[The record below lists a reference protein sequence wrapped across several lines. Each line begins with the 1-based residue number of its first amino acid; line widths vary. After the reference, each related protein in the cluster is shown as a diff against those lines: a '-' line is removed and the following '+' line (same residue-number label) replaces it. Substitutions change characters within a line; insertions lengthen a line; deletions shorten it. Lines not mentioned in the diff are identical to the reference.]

1 MKARTWLRGLAGV
14 LALFALG
21 HTLGTAVPK
30 VTRGPSE
37 AAVFRT
43 MQSFR
48 FPVMGFERTY
58 WDFYRGFALIISVL
72 LVLMAMIAWQLST
85 VSEHDPRRALPMA
98 VTLQLGCAGLLVL
111 SRLFFFGGP
120 IIMSLAATLCATVVV
135 MMLARATL
143 AHRAVPIGRE

>member
-1 MKARTWLRGLAGV
+1 MKPRTWLRGLAGI

-37 AAVFRT
+37 AALFRA

-58 WDFYRGFALIISVL
+58 WDFFRGSVLIISVL
-72 LVLMAMIAWQLST
+72 LALMAVIAWQLST
-85 VSEHDPRRALPMA
+85 VSEHDPRRALPIA
-98 VTLQLGCAGLLVL
+98 VTLQLGCMGLLVL
-111 SRLFFFGGP
+111 SWFFFFGGP
-120 IIMSLAATLCATVVV
+120 IILSLVATVCATGAVVT
-135 MMLARATL
+135 LARDAPVN
-143 AHRAVPIGRE
+143 RAIPLGRE